1 MAKINIVQM
10 RGGEIVENCYL
21 CANTETKECF
31 IVDPGD
37 NARLINLRIHENNYK
52 PVAILLTHGHWDH
65 IGAAKEIKN
74 EYDIPIVASAAEE
87 KVLTDP
93 RVNLSS
99 MFGGAAIVKANR
111 FVNDGDE
118 IEYAGLK
125 IKVISTPGHTCGSVC
140 FYIEENGVLF
150 SGDTL
155 FAASYGR
162 TDFPTGS
169 TAALFNSIKNKL
181 LVLPEDTIVYA
192 GHMEATSIG
201 NERSYF

>member
-1 MAKINIVQM
+1 MAKIEILQM
-10 RGGEIVENCYL
+10 RVGELVENCYV
-21 CANTETKECF
+21 CANKDTKECF

-37 NARLINLRIHENNYK
+37 NARLINLRMEQNGYK

-65 IGAAKEIKN
+65 IGAAKELKKKHN
-74 EYDIPIVASAAEE
+74 IPIIASAAED
-87 KVLTDP
+87 KVLSDP
-93 RVNLSS
+93 RVNLSA
-99 MFGGAAIVKANR
+99 MFGMPTMIKADE
-111 FVNDGDE
+111 FVNDGQVIE
-118 IEYAGLK
+118 IAGLSV
-125 IKVISTPGHTCGSVC
+125 KVILTPGHTCGGAC

-155 FAASYGR
+155 FSCSYGR

-169 TAALFNSIKNKL
+169 AAALFNSIKNKL

-201 NERSYF
+201 NERLNF